1 LIEIAQVEIQKARA
15 SLGNMPEQAN
25 RLIHFLNTHTKE
37 QLATLDIRDI
47 TGTILTVKKVLT
59 MRNFIQNLERKC
71 QEMQMEINAFTE
83 KFTVLQQKGLPSLLT
98 SNQRL
103 LTHEQYAHRV
113 NTYVA
118 NQITTSSSTSKD
130 IAPPSGQSLYDKLE
144 NLFYIEHEITH
155 LFEVQP
161 NFYRYT
167 EADETLIKMQR
178 HQFPTDQW
186 WQSMLEVLP
195 R

>member
-1 LIEIAQVEIQKARA
+1 
-15 SLGNMPEQAN
+15 
-25 RLIHFLNTHTKE
+25 
-37 QLATLDIRDI
+37 
-47 TGTILTVKKVLT
+47 

-83 KFTVLQQKGLPSLLT
+83 NFIVLQQKVLPSLLT

-118 NQITTSSSTSKD
+118 NQITASSSTSEN
-130 IAPPSGQSLYDKLE
+130 IAPPSGESLYDKLE

-167 EADETLIKMQR
+167 EADEILIK
-178 HQFPTDQW
+178 
-186 WQSMLEVLP
+186 L
-195 R
+195 